1 MIKNILT
8 KVFKNHIRTNYAYIN
23 PEYFLEEK
31 EYNAGYEIIAKA
43 CVNGT
48 EIVLGQHIE
57 NSKKYVTWKCTH
69 LIGDIKMYHWGNYFD
84 DRNSAILDFNR
95 RTKIHMLK

>member
-8 KVFKNHIRTNYAYIN
+8 KVFKNHIRTNHAYIN
-23 PEYFLEEK
+23 PEYFQEEK
-31 EYNAGYEIIAKA
+31 EYNAGYKIIAKT
-43 CVNGT
+43 CVNGI

-57 NSKKYVTWKCTH
+57 SSKKYVTWKCTH
-69 LIGDIKMYHWGNYFD
+69 LMGDIKMYHWGNYFD

-95 RTKIHMLK
+95 RVKLYNM

>member
-1 MIKNILT
+1 MIKSILT
-8 KVFKNHIRTNYAYIN
+8 KVFKNHIRTNHAYIN
-23 PEYFLEEK
+23 PEYFPKEK

-43 CVNGT
+43 CVNST
-48 EIVLGQHIE
+48 EIVLGKHIE

-69 LIGDIKMYHWGNYFD
+69 LVENIKMYHWGNYFD

-95 RTKIHMLK
+95 RVKLYNM

>member
-1 MIKNILT
+1 MQAMKLQQKQCI
-8 KVFKNHIRTNYAYIN
+8 
-23 PEYFLEEK
+23 
-31 EYNAGYEIIAKA
+31 
-43 CVNGT
+43 NGT

-69 LIGDIKMYHWGNYFD
+69 LIGDIQMYHWGNYFD

-95 RTKIHMLK
+95 RIKLCNM

>member
-8 KVFKNHIRTNYAYIN
+8 KVFKNHIRTNHAYIN
-23 PEYFLEEK
+23 PEYFPEQK
-31 EYNAGYEIIAKA
+31 EYNAGYEIIEKA
-43 CVNGT
+43 CINDI

-69 LIGDIKMYHWGNYFD
+69 LIGDIKVYCWGNYFY

-95 RTKIHMLK
+95 RVKLYNM